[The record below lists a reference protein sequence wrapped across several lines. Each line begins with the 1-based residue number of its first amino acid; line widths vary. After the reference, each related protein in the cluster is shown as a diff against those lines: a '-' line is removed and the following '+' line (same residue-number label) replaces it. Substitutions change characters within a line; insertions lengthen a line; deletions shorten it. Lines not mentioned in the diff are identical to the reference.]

1 MSSPFGTPGSID
13 PRKLPSLPAAM
24 RREAA
29 LMLLDMGFSEAAAG
43 RHLRLTASTF
53 DQLVRNAPAPFQRGG
68 EQTLAGDNQ

>member
-29 LMLLDMGFSEAAAG
+29 LMLLDMGFSEAAASQ
-43 RHLRLTASTF
+43 HLRLSASTF
-53 DQLVRNAPAPFQRGG
+53 HQLVRNAPAPFQRGG